1 MKIELHQIPIH
12 KIVDGYKNS
21 EEEGV
26 VGYGGKLNIRPKY
39 QREFVYKPEQQIAV
53 INSVMGEFPLNAM
66 YWVKNKDG
74 SFEILDGQQRTVS
87 ICNFLAGDFNVMN
100 RGYQM
105 YFENLTEQEKKKIHE
120 YPLMVYF
127 CEGEDDEK
135 LAWFRVINTAGEK
148 LTPQELLNAI
158 YSGPWVTDAK
168 RYFSKSNAPA
178 YLLAHDYVS
187 GALNRQEYL
196 ETVLRWISKDKI
208 EDYMG
213 KHQNYKSAD
222 KLWEYFQDVIAW
234 TQKTFPNYRHEMSHV
249 EWGEL
254 YNEFK
259 DKKLDPR
266 KLEKEITELMQDED
280 VTKKSGIYEYVL
292 NHKNERVLNIRA
304 FNDKMKREAY
314 ERQKE
319 ICPHCKGENKKKKW
333 DISEMEADHIK
344 PWHEGGK
351 TISKNCQMLCKDDN
365 RRKSGK

>member
-39 QREFVYKPEQQIAV
+39 QREFIYKPEQQIAV
-53 INSVMGEFPLNAM
+53 INSVMGDFPLNAM
-66 YWVKNKDG
+66 YWVKNSDG

-105 YFENLTEQEKKKIHE
+105 YFENLTEEEKKKIRD
-120 YPLMVYF
+120 YTLMVYF
-127 CEGEDDEK
+127 CEGADDEK
-135 LAWFRVINTAGEK
+135 LAWFKVINTAGEK
-148 LTPQELLNAI
+148 LTSQELLNAI

-168 RYFSKSNAPA
+168 RYFSKNNAPA

-196 ETVLRWISKDKI
+196 ETALRWISQDQI

-213 KHQNYKSAD
+213 KHQKDKSAD

-234 TQKTFPNYRHEMSHV
+234 VQKTFPNYRREMAHV

-259 DKKLDPR
+259 DKKLDPK
-266 KLEKEITELMQDED
+266 KLESEITELMQDED
-280 VTKKSGIYEYVL
+280 VTKKSGIYPYILTREE
-292 NHKNERVLNIRA
+292 KFLNIRA
-304 FNDKMKREAY
+304 FGDKQKREAY
-314 ERQKE
+314 ERQKGVCIKCKKHFE
-319 ICPHCKGENKKKKW
+319 IE
-333 DISEMEADHIK
+333 EMEADHIT

-351 TISKNCQMLCKDDN
+351 TIAENCQMLCKQDN
-365 RRKSGK
+365 RTKSGK

>member
-12 KIVDGYKNS
+12 EIVDGYKNS

-39 QREFVYKPEQQIAV
+39 QREFIYKPEQQIAV
-53 INSVMGEFPLNAM
+53 VNSVMGGFPLNAM
-66 YWVKNKDG
+66 YWVKNIDG

-87 ICNFLAGDFNVMN
+87 ICNFLAGDFNVVN

-105 YFENLTEQEKKKIHE
+105 YFENLTEEEKKKIRD

-127 CEGEDDEK
+127 CEGTDDEK
-135 LAWFRVINTAGEK
+135 LAWFKVINTAGEK

-178 YLLAHDYVS
+178 YLLAKDYVS
-187 GALNRQEYL
+187 GQLNRQEYL
-196 ETVLRWISKDKI
+196 ETVLRWISNDKI

-213 KHQNYKSAD
+213 KHQKDKDAD
-222 KLWEYFQDVIAW
+222 KLWKYFQDVIAW
-234 TQKTFPNYRHEMSHV
+234 VQKIFPNYRREMTHV

-259 DKKLDPR
+259 DKKLDSK

-280 VTKKSGIYEYVL
+280 VTKKSGIYPYILTRQEKY
-292 NHKNERVLNIRA
+292 LNIRS
-304 FNDKMKREAY
+304 FTEKMKRETY
-314 ERQKE
+314 ERQKGICKKCKKTFE
-319 ICPHCKGENKKKKW
+319 IE
-333 DISEMEADHIK
+333 DMEADHIK
-344 PWHEGGK
+344 PWREGGK
-351 TISKNCQMLCKDDN
+351 TVTENCQMLCRQDN
-365 RRKSGK
+365 RIKSGI

>member
-1 MKIELHQIPIH
+1 MKIELQRVKIRE
-12 KIVDGYKNS
+12 IVDGYKNS

-39 QREFVYKPEQQIAV
+39 QREFIYKPEQQIAV
-53 INSVMGEFPLNAM
+53 INSVMGGFPLNAM
-66 YWVKNKDG
+66 YWVKNSDG

-87 ICNFLAGDFNVMN
+87 ICNFLAGDFNVVN

-105 YFENLTEQEKKKIHE
+105 YFDNLTEDEKKKIRSYE
-120 YPLMVYF
+120 LMVYF
-127 CEGEDDEK
+127 CEGTDEEK
-135 LAWFRVINTAGEK
+135 LAWFKVINTAGEK

-196 ETVLRWISKDKI
+196 ETVLRWISNDKI

-213 KHQNYKSAD
+213 KHQKDKDAE
-222 KLWEYFQDVIAW
+222 KLWKYFQDVIAW
-234 TQKTFPNYRHEMSHV
+234 VQKTFPNYRREMAHV

-254 YNEFK
+254 YNDFK
-259 DKKLDPR
+259 TKKLDSK
-266 KLEKEITELMQDED
+266 KLEKEISELMQDED
-280 VTKKSGIYEYVL
+280 VTKKSGTYPYVL
-292 NHKNERVLNIRA
+292 TGQEKYLNIRA
-304 FNDKMKREAY
+304 FTDKMKREAY
-314 ERQKE
+314 ERQKG
-319 ICPHCKGENKKKKW
+319 ICPKCKKHW
-333 DISEMEADHIK
+333 DIDEMEADHVK

-351 TISKNCQMLCKDDN
+351 TVSENCQMLCKDDN

>member
-26 VGYGGKLNIRPKY
+26 VGFSGKLNIRPKY
-39 QREFVYKPEQQIAV
+39 QREFIYKPEQQIAV
-53 INSVMGEFPLNAM
+53 INSVMGGFPLNAM
-66 YWVKNKDG
+66 YWVKNSDG

-87 ICNFLAGDFNVMN
+87 ICNFLAGDFNVVN

-105 YFENLTEQEKKKIHE
+105 YFENLTEEEKMKIRD
-120 YPLMVYF
+120 YTLMVYF
-127 CEGEDDEK
+127 CEGKDDEK

-196 ETVLRWISKDKI
+196 ETVLRWISNDKI

-213 KHQNYKSAD
+213 KHQKDKDAG

-234 TQKTFPNYRHEMSHV
+234 VQKTFPNYRREMAHV

-259 DKKLDPR
+259 NKKLDPK

-280 VTKKSGIYEYVL
+280 VTKKSGIYPYVL
-292 NHKNERVLNIRA
+292 TRQEKYLNIRA
-304 FNDKMKREAY
+304 FTDKMKREAY
-314 ERQKE
+314 ERQKG
-319 ICPHCKGENKKKKW
+319 ICPFCKGENKKKKW
-333 DISEMEADHIK
+333 DISEMEADHIT

-351 TISKNCQMLCKDDN
+351 TVAENCQMLCKEHN
-365 RRKSGK
+365 RTKSGE

>member
-12 KIVDGYKNS
+12 KIVEGYKNS

-26 VGYGGKLNIRPKY
+26 VGYDGKLNIRPKY
-39 QREFVYKPEQQIAV
+39 QREFIYKPEQQIAV
-53 INSVMGEFPLNAM
+53 INSVMGGFPLNAM
-66 YWVKNKDG
+66 YWVKNSDG

-87 ICNFLAGDFNVMN
+87 ICNFLAGDFNVVN

-105 YFENLTEQEKKKIHE
+105 YFENLTEEEKKRIRD

-127 CEGEDDEK
+127 CEGTEDEK
-135 LAWFRVINTAGEK
+135 LAWFKVINTAGEK

-196 ETVLRWISKDKI
+196 ETVLRWISHDQI

-213 KHQNYKSAD
+213 KHQKDEEAV
-222 KLWEYFQDVIAW
+222 KLWKYFQEVIAW
-234 TQKTFPNYRHEMSHV
+234 VQKIFPNYRREMAHV

-259 DKKLDPR
+259 DKKLDLK
-266 KLEKEITELMQDED
+266 KLEKEVAILMQDED
-280 VTKKSGIYEYVL
+280 VTKKSGIYPYILTE
-292 NHKNERVLNIRA
+292 NEKYLNIRA
-304 FNDKMKREAY
+304 FTDKQKREAY
-314 ERQKE
+314 EKQKGKC
-319 ICPHCKGENKKKKW
+319 IKCKKSF
-333 DISEMEADHIK
+333 DIEEMEADHIK

-351 TISKNCQMLCKDDN
+351 TISKNCQMLCKQDN
-365 RRKSGK
+365 RTKSGK

>member
-1 MKIELHQIPIH
+1 MKIELHQISIH
-12 KIVDGYKNS
+12 KIVDGYINS

-26 VGYGGKLNIRPKY
+26 VGYSGRLNIRPKY
-39 QREFVYKPEQQIAV
+39 QREFIYKPEKQIAV
-53 INSVMGEFPLNAM
+53 INSVMGGFPLNAM
-66 YWVKNKDG
+66 YWVKNSDG

-105 YFENLTEQEKKKIHE
+105 YFDNLTEEEKKKIRD
-120 YPLMVYF
+120 YTLMVYF
-127 CEGEDDEK
+127 CEGKDDEK

-196 ETVLRWISKDKI
+196 ETVLRWISNDKI

-213 KHQNYKSAD
+213 KHQKDKDAD

-234 TQKTFPNYRHEMSHV
+234 VQKTFPNYRREMAHV
-249 EWGEL
+249 EWGKL

-259 DKKLDPR
+259 DKKLSPS
-266 KLEKEITELMQDED
+266 KLEAEIKELMQDED
-280 VTKKSGIYEYVL
+280 VTKKSGIYPYVL
-292 NHKNERVLNIRA
+292 TGQEKHLNIRA
-304 FNDKMKREAY
+304 FTDKMKREAY
-314 ERQKE
+314 ERQDE
-319 ICPHCKGENKKKKW
+319 ICPKCQKHY
-333 DISEMEADHIK
+333 DIEEMEADHIK

-351 TISKNCQMLCKDDN
+351 TVAENCQMLCKQDN
-365 RRKSGK
+365 RTKSGR

>member
-39 QREFVYKPEQQIAV
+39 QREFIYKPEQQIAV

-66 YWVKNKDG
+66 YWVKNSDG

-87 ICNFLAGDFNVMN
+87 ICNFLAGDFNIMN

-105 YFENLTEQEKKKIHE
+105 YFENLTEAEKKKIRD
-120 YPLMVYF
+120 YTLMVYF
-127 CEGEDDEK
+127 CEGTDEEK
-135 LAWFRVINTAGEK
+135 LAWFKVINTAGEK
-148 LTPQELLNAI
+148 LTAQELLNAI

-196 ETVLRWISKDKI
+196 QTVLRWISGDKI

-213 KHQNYKSAD
+213 KHQKDKTAE
-222 KLWEYFQDVIAW
+222 KLWEYFQEVIAW
-234 TQKTFPNYRHEMSHV
+234 AQSIFPNYRKEMAHV

-259 DKKLDPR
+259 GKKLDEK
-266 KLEKEITELMQDED
+266 KLEKEVAMLMQDDD
-280 VTKKSGIYEYVL
+280 VSNKKGIYEYVL
-292 NHKNERVLNIRA
+292 NGNERALNIRA
-304 FNDKMKREAY
+304 FTDKMKREAY
-314 ERQKE
+314 ERQKGK
-319 ICPHCKGENKKKKW
+319 CKFCKKEF

-351 TISKNCQMLCKDDN
+351 TNAENCQMLCKQDN
-365 RRKSGK
+365 RTKSGK

>member
-12 KIVDGYKNS
+12 KIVEGYKNS

-39 QREFVYKPEQQIAV
+39 QREFIYKPEQQIAV
-53 INSVMGEFPLNAM
+53 INSVMGGFPLNAM
-66 YWVKNKDG
+66 YWVKNSDG

-87 ICNFLAGDFNVMN
+87 ICNFLAGDFNVLN

-105 YFENLTEQEKKKIHE
+105 YFDNLTEEEKKKIRD
-120 YPLMVYF
+120 YTLMVYF
-127 CEGEDDEK
+127 CEGTDDEK
-135 LAWFRVINTAGEK
+135 LAWFKVINTAGEK

-196 ETVLRWISKDKI
+196 ETVLRWISDDKI

-213 KHQNYKSAD
+213 KHQKDKDAE
-222 KLWEYFQDVIAW
+222 KLWEYFQEVIAW
-234 TQKTFPNYRHEMSHV
+234 TQKIFPNYRREMAHV
-249 EWGEL
+249 EWGKL

-259 DKKLDPR
+259 DKKFDPK
-266 KLEKEITELMQDED
+266 KLAKEVTELMQDED
-280 VTKKSGIYEYVL
+280 VTRKSGIYPYVL
-292 NHKNERVLNIRA
+292 TRLEKHLNIRA
-304 FNDKMKREAY
+304 FTDKMKREAY
-314 ERQKE
+314 ERQDE
-319 ICPHCKGENKKKKW
+319 ICPKCKMHY
-333 DISEMEADHIK
+333 DIEEMEADHIT

-351 TISKNCQMLCKDDN
+351 TISSNCQMLCKADN
-365 RRKSGK
+365 RIKSGK

>member
-1 MKIELHQIPIH
+1 MKIERHEILI
-12 KIVDGYKNS
+12 KDLFEGYINS

-39 QREFVYKPEQQIAV
+39 QREFIYKSEQQIAV
-53 INSVMGEFPLNAM
+53 INSVMGSFPLNAM
-66 YWVKNKDG
+66 YWVKNSDG

-87 ICNFLAGDFNVMN
+87 ICNFLAGDFNVVN

-105 YFENLTEQEKKKIHE
+105 YFENLTEEEKKKIRD
-120 YPLMVYF
+120 YTLMVYF
-127 CEGEDDEK
+127 CEGTDEEK
-135 LAWFRVINTAGEK
+135 LAWFKVINTAGEK

-168 RYFSKSNAPA
+168 TYFSKSNAPA

-196 ETVLRWISKDKI
+196 ETVLRWVSNDKI

-213 KHQNYKSAD
+213 KHQKDKTAE
-222 KLWEYFQDVIAW
+222 KLWEYFQEVIAW
-234 TQKTFPNYRHEMSHV
+234 AQNIFPNYRKEMAHV

-259 DKKLDPR
+259 GKKLDVK
-266 KLEKEITELMQDED
+266 KLEKEVAILMQDDD
-280 VTKKSGIYEYVL
+280 VSNKKGIYEYVL
-292 NHKNERVLNIRA
+292 NGNERALNIRA
-304 FNDKMKREAY
+304 FTDKMKRESY
-314 ERQKE
+314 ERQKGK
-319 ICPHCKGENKKKKW
+319 CKFCKKEF

-351 TISKNCQMLCKDDN
+351 TNSENCQMLCKEDN
-365 RRKSGK
+365 RKKSGK

>member
-26 VGYGGKLNIRPKY
+26 VGFGGKLNIRPKY
-39 QREFVYKPEQQIAV
+39 QREFIYKPEQQIAV
-53 INSVMGEFPLNAM
+53 INSVMGDFPLNAM
-66 YWVKNKDG
+66 YWVKNADG

-105 YFENLTEQEKKKIHE
+105 YFENLTEGEKKKIRD
-120 YPLMVYF
+120 YTLMVYF
-127 CEGEDDEK
+127 CEGTDDEK
-135 LAWFRVINTAGEK
+135 LAWFKVINTAGEK

-196 ETVLRWISKDKI
+196 ETALRWISGDKI

-213 KHQNYKSAD
+213 KHQKDKTAE
-222 KLWEYFQDVIAW
+222 KLWEYFQEVIAW
-234 TQKTFPNYRHEMSHV
+234 AQKTFPEYRREMAYV

-254 YNEFK
+254 YNEFRG
-259 DKKLDPR
+259 KKLDAK
-266 KLEKEITELMQDED
+266 KLEKEVAELMQDED
-280 VTKKSGIYEYVL
+280 VSKKPGIYPYVL
-292 NHKNERVLNIRA
+292 TRQERYLNIRA
-304 FNDKMKREAY
+304 FTDKMKREAY
-314 ERQKE
+314 ESQKRKCKKCKKHFE
-319 ICPHCKGENKKKKW
+319 IE
-333 DISEMEADHIK
+333 EMEADHIK

-351 TISKNCQMLCKDDN
+351 TISENCQMLCKQDN
-365 RRKSGK
+365 RTKSGK

>member
-26 VGYGGKLNIRPKY
+26 VGFGGKLNIRPKY
-39 QREFVYKPEQQIAV
+39 QREFIYKPEQQIAV

-66 YWVKNKDG
+66 YWVKNSDG

-87 ICNFLAGDFNVMN
+87 ICNFLAGDFNVTN

-105 YFENLTEQEKKKIHE
+105 YFDNLTDGEKKKIRD

-127 CEGEDDEK
+127 CEGTDDEK
-135 LAWFRVINTAGEK
+135 LAWFKVINTAGEK

-158 YSGPWVTDAK
+158 YSGPWVTNAK

-196 ETVLRWISKDKI
+196 ETVLRWISDDKI

-213 KHQNYKSAD
+213 KHQKDKGAE
-222 KLWEYFQDVIAW
+222 KLWEYFQEVIAW
-234 TQKTFPNYRHEMSHV
+234 TQKTFPEYRREMAHV
-249 EWGEL
+249 QWGEL

-259 DKKLDPR
+259 DKKLDAK
-266 KLEKEITELMQDED
+266 KLEKEVARLMQDD
-280 VTKKSGIYEYVL
+280 DISNKKGIYEFVL
-292 NHKNERVLNIRA
+292 NGNERALNIRA
-304 FNDKMKREAY
+304 FTDKMKREAY
-314 ERQKE
+314 ERQSG

-333 DISEMEADHIK
+333 EIEEMEADHIK

-351 TISKNCQMLCKDDN
+351 TTTENCQMLCKEHN
-365 RRKSGK
+365 RTKSGI